1 MTFYTF
7 ILTTEYPIYLIIIHI
22 EFIAGVI
29 DQKGMLTPARY
40 QIPRGSVFALP
51 LSLYCVG
58 FMKSMNAR
66 CPRLFIQQQYKTRS
80 ALNVIS
86 SKVCLLMKCFLYV
99 ILTFHDYFGPISLLK
114 PWSCE
119 IHNSGI
125 FPSDFLSNDAGIQ
138 SLWPI
143 WPTLVWKPIITMTPF
158 SQRCKFCYQIPYR
171 WNHNF

>member
-99 ILTFHDYFGPISLLK
+99 ILTFHDYFGPPFTVKTLKLRNSQFRYFPFCFSLK
-114 PWSCE
+114 
-119 IHNSGI
+119 
-125 FPSDFLSNDAGIQ
+125 
-138 SLWPI
+138 
-143 WPTLVWKPIITMTPF
+143 
-158 SQRCKFCYQIPYR
+158 
-171 WNHNF
+171 